1 MNKDETT
8 DAEASLDDLSFEESL
23 SRLDDTVQA
32 LEAGGLP
39 LAETT
44 RLYERGMRLARIC
57 SEMLAAAE
65 LKITQIQTAYGE
77 QMRFIPGEQLEPEEE
92 P

>member
-1 MNKDETT
+1 MTKNRPKPVEQS
-8 DAEASLDDLSFEESL
+8 EEDLTFEEAL
-23 SRLDDTVQA
+23 GRLDQNVQA

-39 LAETT
+39 LNEAT
-44 RLYERGMRLARIC
+44 RLYEKGMKLARRC

-77 QMRFIPGEQLEPEEE
+77 QMRFLQEEPREPED
-92 P
+92 

>member
-1 MNKDETT
+1 MTAAKSTKN
-8 DAEASLDDLSFEESL
+8 DLKPPDLTYEQAL
-23 SRLDDTVQA
+23 SQLDDTVQA

-39 LAETT
+39 LGEVT
-44 RLYERGMRLARIC
+44 RLYERGMRLARVC

-77 QMRFIPGEQLEPEEE
+77 QMRLPPGPEE
-92 P
+92 